1 MGREQPHGPFTCW
14 AELIHDPSLGPL
26 RVFLC
31 RALGGLSPRAWD
43 ALLEPEDQP
52 LLSWA
57 YLDGLEVTGCVGPN
71 TGWLPA
77 HLLVSVAAPDEDG
90 REPTSLVAAMPLY
103 VKLHSDGEW
112 VFDLDWASWAA
123 AHGVAYYPKLVS
135 AVPFNP
141 VGGTRLLTL
150 PSLSEAQRASL
161 RDLLLRLV
169 LVLAKNIG
177 CTSTHL
183 LFVRSPSEP
192 HMDAHGFL
200 RRSQEQYHFL
210 NAGFR
215 SFDDYLAGLRSRRRS
230 TICRERRALAAAGI
244 QVRSYRGLMGHA
256 DAVAEGRD
264 SVLPFSKEQ
273 LDVVFDAY
281 VGTSRRYTGELPYLN
296 RAFFHLC
303 AQRLGTRLELVLAHD
318 REGEVVGCAWNLLSD
333 TRRFGRY
340 WGELRHLPFL
350 HFEVCYYHSIA
361 SCIAE
366 GRAVFE
372 PGHGGEHKL
381 IRGFTPVLT
390 HSAHHFFS
398 DELREPIGQ
407 FLVAEQQWVRASC
420 EVARGHA
427 SFHRPL
433 SSPSSDVRGNEPGE
447 E

>member
-1 MGREQPHGPFTCW
+1 MGREQPHSPFTCW

-26 RVFLC
+26 RVYLC
-31 RALGGLSPRAWD
+31 RALGGLSPQAWD

-103 VKLHSDGEW
+103 VKL
-112 VFDLDWASWAA
+112 
-123 AHGVAYYPKLVS
+123 
-135 AVPFNP
+135 
-141 VGGTRLLTL
+141 

-183 LFVRSPSEP
+183 LFVRSPPEP
-192 HMDAHGFL
+192 HVDAQGFL

-230 TICRERRALAAAGI
+230 TICRERRALADAGI
-244 QVRSYRGLMGHA
+244 QVRSYRGLMGHT
-256 DAVAEGRD
+256 DAVAQGRD
-264 SVLPFSKEQ
+264 PILPFSKEQ
-273 LDVVFDAY
+273 LDLAFDAY

-303 AQRLGTRLELVLAHD
+303 AQRLGSRLELVLAHD

-333 TRRFGRY
+333 NRRFGRY

-381 IRGFTPVLT
+381 IRGFTPVMT

-407 FLVAEQQWVRASC
+407 FLAAEQQWVRASC
-420 EVARGHA
+420 EAARGHA
-427 SFHRPL
+427 SFHRTL
-433 SSPSSDVRGNEPGE
+433 SSPSSDVSGCESGDE
-447 E
+447 